1 MIKWQTFLDQRCRM
15 FNYQPALF
23 EHLFTALRS
32 KPITALLMNPPP
44 ISTHLVTPDAA
55 DSFNSTDVVVFFTA
69 PPDIEGNS
77 ESATVVDLV
86 PYTEYEFR
94 VMATNTLGTGDP
106 SDASQ
111 KVTTLESGECPD
123 LRDCLLQ

>member
-1 MIKWQTFLDQRCRM
+1 M

-32 KPITALLMNPPP
+32 KTITALLMNPPP
-44 ISTHLVTPDAA
+44 ISTHLVTPDDA

-106 SDASQ
+106 SDPSQ
-111 KVTTLESGECPD
+111 KVTTMESGES
-123 LRDCLLQ
+123 